1 MQDSQPSLYA
11 FIFTS
16 ICVVILV
23 VMELQDLISVVKPV
37 IVPAIFYYYTQTTNR
52 PISVFFTVALSLFF
66 MADMAE
72 VFDSSDHIYLI
83 MACGL
88 ISYIIMFR
96 YALREKIRLIFSF
109 KTIITAFAIFSTSVV
124 LSSNLIIGS
133 AIKNSEYLFFF
144 IIYAIVII
152 VMVSYGIVR
161 RLSNYARSSKFF
173 LAMALLMFISDL
185 LYTYCHY
192 VTYYKIVAVISLIAQ
207 FSSYYFMVEYYNS
220 RKLLTLR

>member
-16 ICVVILV
+16 ICVVILF
-23 VMELQDLISVVKPV
+23 VMELQDLILVVKPV

-52 PISVFFTVALSLFF
+52 PISVFFTVALALFF

-72 VFDSSDHIYLI
+72 VFDSSDYIYLI

-88 ISYIIMFR
+88 ISYLIMFR
-96 YALREKIRLIFSF
+96 FALREKIRLIFSF
-109 KTIITAFAIFSTSVV
+109 KTIVTVFAIFSTSVV
-124 LSSNLIIGS
+124 LSSNLIIS
-133 AIKNSEYLFFF
+133 SVIKKSEYLFFF

-152 VMVSYGIVR
+152 MMLSYAILR
-161 RLSNYARSSKFF
+161 RLSNDASSSKFF

-185 LYTYCHY
+185 LYTYSNY
-192 VTYYKIVAVISLIAQ
+192 VTYYKTVVVISLIAQ

-220 RKLLTLR
+220 RKLLTLQ